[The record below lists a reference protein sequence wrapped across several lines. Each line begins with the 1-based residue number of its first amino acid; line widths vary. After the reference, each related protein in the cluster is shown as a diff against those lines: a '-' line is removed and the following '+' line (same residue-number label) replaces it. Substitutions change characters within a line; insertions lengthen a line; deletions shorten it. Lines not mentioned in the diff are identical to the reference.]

1 MSNKKPTNLGKF
13 NSNRFA
19 ETRVGKKK
27 VTNPSTTDGLANV
40 GESVISFFHVPSER
54 DIFFKAFINSFNETY
69 SSNYNSE
76 EVFGRND
83 PIYTFRNTTR
93 TIDISWKIP
102 AETISEAYENLS
114 RVQEL
119 AQFLYP
125 TYKDL
130 KNALTLSQSPAV
142 RLKVMNLAQ
151 ASTPSAGTPALKS
164 DNELTLYKSSNDP
177 SQGILGFI
185 TSMNIRH
192 NLGDPQAG
200 VIQISENTILPKM
213 IEVDI
218 SFSVVHETPLGY
230 KKKGFSQKFQSPQF
244 PYNASRPHPDQDLL
258 GPRADRAAT
267 YDERQNFLIAQE
279 SKREQTEQDRANAMA
294 RNYDGVRGQKRLAK
308 DRAFAEDEK
317 NKGKRNYDYISSA
330 VRGQSHVE
338 KEINNIEFDSP
349 LDESTI
355 IDHVD

>member
-1 MSNKKPTNLGKF
+1 MSNEKPTNLGKF

-19 ETRVGKKK
+19 ETRVGKKTI
-27 VTNPSTTDGLANV
+27 TNPSTTDGLANV

-151 ASTPSAGTPALKS
+151 ASTPSAGTPALKA

-192 NLGDPQAG
+192 NLQDPQAG

-230 KKKGFSQKFQSPQF
+230 KKKGMQQKFQSPQF
-244 PYNASRPHPDQDLL
+244 PYNASRAHPDQDLL

-267 YDERQNFLIAQE
+267 YDERQNFLTAQE

-294 RNYDGVRGQKRLAK
+294 RNYDGLRGQKRLVD
-308 DRAFAEDEK
+308 DRAFAKDEK

-338 KEINNIEFDSP
+338 KEINNIENDSP
-349 LDESTI
+349 LDEETI
-355 IDHVD
+355 NDHVN

>member
-19 ETRVGKKK
+19 KTRVGKKTI
-27 VTNPSTTDGLANV
+27 TNPSTTDGLANV

-177 SQGILGFI
+177 TQGILGFI

-192 NLGDPQAG
+192 NLQDPQAG

-244 PYNASRPHPDQDLL
+244 PYNASRAHPAAEGAAKEL
-258 GPRADRAAT
+258 GLTDRAAT

-294 RNYDGVRGQKRLAK
+294 RNYDGIRGQKRLAK
-308 DRAFAEDEK
+308 DIAFANDEN

-330 VRGQSHVE
+330 VRGQDHVE
-338 KEINNIEFDSP
+338 KEINNIE
-349 LDESTI
+349 LDPATI
-355 IDHVD
+355 IEHID

>member
-1 MSNKKPTNLGKF
+1 MSNEKPTNLGKF

-125 TYKDL
+125 TYKDIG
-130 KNALTLSQSPAV
+130 NALTLSQSPAV

-192 NLGDPQAG
+192 NLQDPQAG

-213 IEVDI
+213 IEVDV

-294 RNYDGVRGQKRLAK
+294 RNYDGLRGQKRLAK